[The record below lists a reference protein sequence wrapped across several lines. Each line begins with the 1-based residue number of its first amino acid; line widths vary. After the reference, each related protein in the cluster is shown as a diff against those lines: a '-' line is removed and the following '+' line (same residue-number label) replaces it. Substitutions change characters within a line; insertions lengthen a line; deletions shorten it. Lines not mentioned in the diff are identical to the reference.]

1 MIKALIFDWFGVC
14 AERYIDVWRK
24 KLPKE
29 IKFEDLKEVWLR
41 HLDSYAKSKITG
53 KEFAQNVATGLNL
66 HPEKYEHLIGKHGN
80 LNVELL
86 NKIRTLKKRYKI
98 ALLTDNFNEMIPS
111 IENDIG
117 RFDKYFDILIFS
129 NREGKVKTE
138 HGMFELTLRKLGEK
152 AENCV
157 FIDDRPKNIEKA
169 KMMGLQTI
177 LFKNNNQLKIELEQ
191 MGVK

>member
-1 MIKALIFDWFGVC
+1 M
-14 AERYIDVWRK
+14 
-24 KLPKE
+24 
-29 IKFEDLKEVWLR
+29 
-41 HLDSYAKSKITG
+41 
-53 KEFAQNVATGLNL
+53 
-66 HPEKYEHLIGKHGN
+66 
-80 LNVELL
+80 ELL